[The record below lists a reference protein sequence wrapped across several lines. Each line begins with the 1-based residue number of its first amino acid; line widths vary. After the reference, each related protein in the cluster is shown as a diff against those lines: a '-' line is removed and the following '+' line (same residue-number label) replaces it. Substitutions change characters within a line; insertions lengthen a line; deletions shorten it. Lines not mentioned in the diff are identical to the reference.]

1 MRTALLLPVSTAVVV
16 SAGLALP
23 SPQLRSE
30 PARADSSPAVT
41 VVDAVGAA
49 GSDGPRVA
57 PGSATVGTPRPP
69 PTLPGRWSWP
79 LAPRPEV
86 VRPFLRPRTR
96 YGAGHRGIDLA
107 GSTGHAVLAVDAGTV
122 THVGRIAD
130 RGTVTVLHPSGVRS
144 TYEPVEPAVTVG
156 EVVAQGSRLGELA
169 GTGSHCRPTCLH
181 LGAVRD
187 HTYLDPLVFLTG
199 GRRVRLLPLAQ
210 APDG

>member
-1 MRTALLLPVSTAVVV
+1 MRAF
-16 SAGLALP
+16 
-23 SPQLRSE
+23 
-30 PARADSSPAVT
+30 
-41 VVDAVGAA
+41 
-49 GSDGPRVA
+49 
-57 PGSATVGTPRPP
+57 
-69 PTLPGRWSWP
+69 
-79 LAPRPEV
+79 
-86 VRPFLRPRTR
+86 VRPATA

-107 GSTGHAVLAVDAGTV
+107 GSTGQEVLAVDAGTV

-130 RGTVTVLHPSGVRS
+130 RGTVTVLHRSGVRS

-156 EVVAQGSRLGELA
+156 QVVSRGSHLGRLES
-169 GTGSHCRPTCLH
+169 TGAHCRPSCLH

>member
-1 MRTALLLPVSTAVVV
+1 
-16 SAGLALP
+16 
-23 SPQLRSE
+23 
-30 PARADSSPAVT
+30 
-41 VVDAVGAA
+41 
-49 GSDGPRVA
+49 
-57 PGSATVGTPRPP
+57 
-69 PTLPGRWSWP
+69 
-79 LAPRPEV
+79 
-86 VRPFLRPRTR
+86 
-96 YGAGHRGIDLA
+96 
-107 GSTGHAVLAVDAGTV
+107 VLAVDAGTV

-187 HTYLDPLVFLTG
+187 HTYLDPLAFLTG
-199 GRRVRLLPLAQ
+199 GRRVRLLPLVQ